1 MSNAVGAQ
9 AIDLAQPSPFE
20 GWQESILEAE
30 GYITDGGSINFPY
43 LISMMAM
50 TGNAATVGMFFNPHY
65 YDSEVGMDATGFGSG
80 NYSGKGG
87 NSAVGGTVIWW

>member
-1 MSNAVGAQ
+1 VSLAVGAQ
-9 AIDLAQPSPFE
+9 TIDLAQPIPFE
-20 GWQESILEAE
+20 GYDEWYLERE
-30 GYITDGGSINFPY
+30 GLINEGGSINFPW
-43 LISMMAM
+43 LIQLSAM
-50 TGNAATVGMFFNPHY
+50 IGNASTVGQFFNPHW